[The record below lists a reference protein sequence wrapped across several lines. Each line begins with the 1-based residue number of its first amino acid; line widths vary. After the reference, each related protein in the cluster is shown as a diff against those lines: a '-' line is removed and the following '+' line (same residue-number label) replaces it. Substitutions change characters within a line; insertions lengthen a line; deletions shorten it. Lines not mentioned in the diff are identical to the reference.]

1 LKLLFVVQRYGAEVF
16 GGAEL
21 HAREMAVRLAARGH
35 DVEVV
40 TSCGVDYTDWANVY
54 APGESLV
61 DGVRV
66 HRLPV
71 ARPRVKSL
79 FDAINGRAL
88 GRPWRL
94 APHLQREWMRLQGP
108 FIPELTNWIAER
120 SRGFDVTIFFT
131 YLYYTTWAGLPAAA
145 SPAVLHPTAHDE
157 PPIYLALFDAVFR
170 LADAF
175 AFSTEEEAAFVRR
188 RFRVVRPSRVVG
200 IGIELDTAGDPAR
213 FRERFGLGDR
223 PYLVCVGRI
232 DPSKGSHELYDH
244 FTRYCG
250 RHRNPPALVFVG
262 EEVVELPEHRDVLK
276 TGFVDDATRN
286 AAIKGAD
293 LLIQPSYF
301 ESFSLVLCEA
311 WAQGVPALV
320 QALSPVLLG
329 QSIRSGAGVPYRDYP
344 GFEVALER
352 LLADPQLRRRL
363 GEAGRAYVESRYRW
377 PTVLSKYE
385 SFLEELLR
393 RPVPAAARAGC

>member
-1 LKLLFVVQRYGAEVF
+1 MRLLFVVQRYGAEVF

-21 HAREMAVRLAARGH
+21 HGRELAVRLAARGH

-40 TSCGVDYTDWANVY
+40 TSCAVDYMDWANAY
-54 APGESLV
+54 PPGESLV
-61 DGVRV
+61 DGVKV

-71 ARPRVKSL
+71 ARPRVRAV

-88 GRPWRL
+88 RRPWLL

-108 FIPELTNWIAER
+108 LIPELPGWLEER
-120 SRGFDVTIFFT
+120 SAGFDATIFFT

-188 RFRVVRPSRVVG
+188 RFRVARPSRVFGV
-200 IGIELDTAGDPAR
+200 GIELDAAGDPGP
-213 FRERFGLGDR
+213 FRERYGLGDR
-223 PYLVCVGRI
+223 PYVVCVGRI
-232 DPSKGSHELYDH
+232 DPAKGSHELYDH

-250 RHRNPPALVFVG
+250 RHRDPPTLVFVG
-262 EEVVELPEHRDVLK
+262 EEVIELPEHPHVVK
-276 TGFVDDATRN
+276 TGFVDDETRN
-286 AAIKGAD
+286 AAIKGAE

-301 ESFSLVLCEA
+301 ESFSIVLCEA
-311 WAQGVPALV
+311 WAQEVPALV
-320 QALSPVLLG
+320 QGHSPVLLG
-329 QSIRSGAGVPYRDYP
+329 QSVRSGAGVPYRGYA
-344 GFEVALER
+344 GFEAGLQR
-352 LLADPQLRRRL
+352 LLGDRALRRRL

-377 PTVLSKYE
+377 PVVLSSYE
-385 SFLEELLR
+385 AFLEELLG
-393 RPVPAAARAGC
+393 RPAPAAVRAGC